1 MKTPSEHE
9 IQRAF
14 VMWFEGVPGK
24 IEPAKRPGV
33 VSWHT
38 PNGGKREAFEAK
50 RLKELGVLAG
60 IPDYFMLW
68 GGGLYAIEFKAPGG
82 RLSAA
87 QIDIQPRL
95 LNAGLVACA
104 TVDNLEAAKMFCRQH
119 LLTMRK

>member
-1 MKTPSEHE
+1 MKTPTEHE

-24 IEPAKRPGV
+24 IEPAKRPDV

-60 IPDYFMLW
+60 IPDWFALHQ
-68 GGGLYAIEFKAPGG
+68 GALYAIEFKAPGG
-82 RLSAA
+82 RLSDA
-87 QIDIQPRL
+87 QTDIQPRL
-95 LNAGLVACA
+95 FRAGIAAMTV
-104 TVDNLEAAKMFCRQH
+104 VDNLEAAKMFCRQH
-119 LLTMRK
+119 LLTISK